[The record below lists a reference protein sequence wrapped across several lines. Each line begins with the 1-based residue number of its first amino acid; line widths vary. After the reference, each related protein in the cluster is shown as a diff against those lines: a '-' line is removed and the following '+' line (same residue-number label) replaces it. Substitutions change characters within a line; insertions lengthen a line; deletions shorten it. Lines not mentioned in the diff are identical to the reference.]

1 MLVINQ
7 LGDHQMK
14 TYFKSTDDDNGGMI
28 CAGEVGMD
36 DEFDTIINKIHRKSF
51 EDVGGKYDPGENEK
65 ICAIRL
71 PPNIFFEVISGFRI
85 GSGLLVLRTLGLAP

>member
-1 MLVINQ
+1 
-7 LGDHQMK
+7 MK

-36 DEFDTIINKIHRKSF
+36 DKFDTIINEIHRKSF

-85 GSGLLVLRTLGLAP
+85 GFGLLV